1 MSFSYQIAEEIIVL
15 HIGLRFQREPDNMN
29 TLTSFRSIKLYKP
42 QFDWLINVHDSL
54 DFNRARKPRNCGAR
68 PVVVLMRVPGEPAFF
83 NVVAPTSAE
92 TLTGL
97 GPTLS
102 QLPGEIRNIIY
113 SYLLCTGHPQ
123 FLRAS
128 KALYDEGSGLMAENG
143 VYRVSFGSPNRTNY
157 LLPSQRIV
165 DNIHNIDICTDL
177 SHAPQN
183 LWLLEAFGEP
193 GRPRAQCSVTLNV
206 HPSTDRMLWA
216 GFCAHLPLLSVFET
230 VVVRAEV
237 NWPEPDSWTICTVKN
252 LMGKATKAWLKQRET
267 AAVPWSVFKCRF
279 IYDLCNRQLKW
290 YFGEG
295 LLKGQDESSYP
306 MVFHPLK
313 AQEALGLWTNR

>member
-1 MSFSYQIAEEIIVL
+1 
-15 HIGLRFQREPDNMN
+15 MN
-29 TLTSFRSIKLYKP
+29 TLTTSPFIKTYKLEP
-42 QFDWLINVHDSL
+42 DWEINQYDSL
-54 DFNRARKPRNCGAR
+54 NPSITRNPRLCRATPVFEQLGVLDEWKP
-68 PVVVLMRVPGEPAFF
+68 PFF
-83 NVVAPTSAE
+83 NVVAASS
-92 TLTGL
+92 LR
-97 GPTLS
+97 PTLS

-128 KALYDEGSGLMAENG
+128 KALSAEGSGLMAENG

-165 DNIHNIDICTDL
+165 DNIHNIDICTDMN
-177 SHAPQN
+177 HAPQN

-193 GRPRAQCSVTLNV
+193 GHPRAQCCVTLKI
-206 HPSTDRMLWA
+206 HPSTDGMLWA

-230 VVVRAEV
+230 VIVRAEV
-237 NWPEPDSWTICTVKN
+237 NWPEPDYSTICTVKD
-252 LMGKATKAWLKQRET
+252 LRGKATKAWLKQRET
-267 AAVPWSVFKCRF
+267 VAVPWSVFKCRF
-279 IYDLCNRQLKW
+279 IYDLCDRQLKW

-295 LLKGQDESSYP
+295 LLKGQDESSFR

-313 AQEALGLWTNR
+313 AQEELGLWTNRW